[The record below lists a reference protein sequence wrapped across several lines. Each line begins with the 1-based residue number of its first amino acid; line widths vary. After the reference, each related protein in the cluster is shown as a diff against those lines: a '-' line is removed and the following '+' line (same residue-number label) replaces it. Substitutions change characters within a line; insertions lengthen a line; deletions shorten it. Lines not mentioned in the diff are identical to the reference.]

1 MKLASYLPNDIIYL
15 LPPSHS
21 YLHRSVFLQIRDEHN
36 IHKSRY
42 EEVQQQLLGENKSL
56 AETCSK
62 IQKECQERESLI
74 NLLTTTEPI
83 TAATLEQTL
92 ETDLQSFFPATSS
105 NPSQLYEDKMFQLQQ
120 LQNELS
126 KEHQD
131 KKGGQYYN
139 SRQEAMF
146 QSLKKL
152 LEMKQRSLSTT
163 TNFTDQ

>member
-1 MKLASYLPNDIIYL
+1 M
-15 LPPSHS
+15 
-21 YLHRSVFLQIRDEHN
+21 QIRDEHN

-42 EEVQQQLLGENKSL
+42 EEVQQQLHDENKSIEER
-56 AETCSK
+56 ASQM
-62 IQKECQERESLI
+62 QKECEDRESLI

-83 TAATLEQTL
+83 TALTL
-92 ETDLQSFFPATSS
+92 ETELQLSFPTTAST
-105 NPSQLYEDKMFQLQQ
+105 NLSQLHEDKMYQLRQ

-131 KKGGQYYN
+131 QDKKGGQDYN

-152 LEMKQRSLSTT
+152 LDMKQRSLSTT

>member
-1 MKLASYLPNDIIYL
+1 M
-15 LPPSHS
+15 
-21 YLHRSVFLQIRDEHN
+21 QIRDEHN

-42 EEVQQQLLGENKSL
+42 EEIQQQLHDENKSL
-56 AETCSK
+56 EERASQM
-62 IQKECQERESLI
+62 QKECEERESLI

-83 TAATLEQTL
+83 TALTL
-92 ETDLQSFFPATSS
+92 ETELQPSFPTTTST
-105 NPSQLYEDKMFQLQQ
+105 NLSQLHEDKMYQLQQ

-126 KEHQD
+126 NEQQG
-131 KKGGQYYN
+131 KKGGQDYN

>member
-1 MKLASYLPNDIIYL
+1 M
-15 LPPSHS
+15 
-21 YLHRSVFLQIRDEHN
+21 QIRDEHN

-42 EEVQQQLLGENKSL
+42 EEVQQQLHDENKSL
-56 AETCSK
+56 EERASQM
-62 IQKECQERESLI
+62 QKECEERESLI

-83 TAATLEQTL
+83 TALTL
-92 ETDLQSFFPATSS
+92 ETELQPSLATTAST
-105 NPSQLYEDKMFQLQQ
+105 NLSQLHEDKMYQLQQ

-126 KEHQD
+126 NEHQD

-152 LEMKQRSLSTT
+152 LEMKQRSLSTDC
-163 TNFTDQ
+163 TDKQ